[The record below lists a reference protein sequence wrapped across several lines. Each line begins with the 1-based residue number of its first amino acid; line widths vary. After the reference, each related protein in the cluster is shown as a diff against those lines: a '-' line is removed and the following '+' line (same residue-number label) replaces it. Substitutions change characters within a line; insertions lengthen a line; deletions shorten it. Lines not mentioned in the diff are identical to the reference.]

1 MPKSKHMLPFHDH
14 PLYIFDDDQSW
25 LCYICSTNEKRGL
38 VYICMEC
45 ELVTH
50 KECVEPFLNN
60 PFQCNHFLKFFTGSP
75 FKSENQ
81 HCHFCRKNLSS
92 LYARCT
98 ICNTSMDVDCL
109 KNPPPLTIFQ
119 PKHHEHSLTLLSRLV
134 TFTCN
139 ACGLEG
145 DRNPYVCLA
154 CNMMLHKDCI
164 DLPRVISINRHDHR
178 ISHTFHLGQGERD
191 WECGVCR
198 KTIDWVYGAYKC
210 SRCPHYAVH
219 SKCATRN
226 EVWDGIELEDV
237 PDEEEEIEDP
247 YKVVN
252 EKDIIHFS
260 HENHILRLDESC
272 VTDKRCE
279 GCVLPFNG
287 DPCYRCVECDFIL
300 HKTCASLPRKKRH
313 LLHNHKL
320 TLLVDEVTFQCRA
333 CKINSNGFRY
343 KCEEGCKDKF
353 VYDVRCSS
361 VSEPFR
367 HDLHPHPL
375 YWTLEGSKE
384 CHACD
389 TETKNPLCCTVCD
402 DYALCMRCTTLPRKV
417 KHRCDDHLLSLS
429 QGVGNA
435 SGDLW
440 CDVCEC
446 KVIASECYYTCQ
458 ECGVSLDIDCVL
470 GDFYY
475 LKVGL
480 IGPGLE
486 VLANNGV
493 TRPLCS
499 GCEVRCKFPFLA
511 RDTTTQEP
519 VCYFCNINC
528 LHYH

>member
-272 VTDKRCE
+272 VKDMRCE
-279 GCVLPFNG
+279 GCVLHING
-287 DPCYRCVECDFIL
+287 EPCYRCVE
-300 HKTCASLPRKKRH
+300 
-313 LLHNHKL
+313 
-320 TLLVDEVTFQCRA
+320 
-333 CKINSNGFRY
+333 
-343 KCEEGCKDKF
+343 
-353 VYDVRCSS
+353 
-361 VSEPFR
+361 
-367 HDLHPHPL
+367 
-375 YWTLEGSKE
+375 
-384 CHACD
+384 
-389 TETKNPLCCTVCD
+389 
-402 DYALCMRCTTLPRKV
+402 
-417 KHRCDDHLLSLS
+417 
-429 QGVGNA
+429 
-435 SGDLW
+435 
-440 CDVCEC
+440 
-446 KVIASECYYTCQ
+446 
-458 ECGVSLDIDCVL
+458 
-470 GDFYY
+470 
-475 LKVGL
+475 
-480 IGPGLE
+480 
-486 VLANNGV
+486 
-493 TRPLCS
+493 
-499 GCEVRCKFPFLA
+499 
-511 RDTTTQEP
+511 
-519 VCYFCNINC
+519 
-528 LHYH
+528 